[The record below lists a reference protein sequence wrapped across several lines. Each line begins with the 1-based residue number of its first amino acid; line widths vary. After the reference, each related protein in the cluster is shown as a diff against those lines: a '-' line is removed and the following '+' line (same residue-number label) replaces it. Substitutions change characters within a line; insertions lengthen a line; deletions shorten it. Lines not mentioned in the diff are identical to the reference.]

1 VLAPLRELLRCSGP
15 VGWLIGVW
23 LVSARAWAQPA
34 PPVPPDGPAPAP
46 QPAPEPSEEPS
57 DGAPEEPPAEDG
69 ADETTGPA
77 EEATADGVQDP
88 FAEFEAPTESTAPN
102 DESEDAPTE
111 EPIEE
116 PTEPTDEA
124 GEAPPPPPNDALEDA
139 PQAPEVDL
147 ADPMGPVEAALDG
160 LEAQGMTIT
169 QRRRTV
175 SALQGE
181 VLTATIA
188 GPESELLLYVLSQ
201 VAEDGYQFLLAPAGL
216 QTYELVALRARAGQ
230 GRGVDLVNVDDVA
243 IEGTFRTG
251 EDSEELR
258 KFTALPPGG
267 VVPIEITDELSAVG
281 YDATI
286 SATGSGSIRIL
297 VRPGRALRRIRVR
310 GHVPLSE
317 RNVRRVLSP
326 AARPGSLAR
335 GRCVDPQT
343 LRRNRPASVCEPDDL
358 ACRQWERDELDRLH
372 RFLFDNG
379 YLEGRA
385 ALGLSC
391 GRDGEADLHVYLDKG
406 RAFRVRKPTI
416 VGNVQSRDQAWIRR
430 MFRSTASPFIP
441 IGKRITRKDI
451 EKATERVASE
461 YALPRNRTRSTARR
475 QLQLPYPGVRVETNF
490 ERISRDDLPERG
502 RTLPLEVDV
511 QLGNGVRVGFIG
523 NEHVAESRLLDQM
536 QMFKR
541 REPASAAAAAREA
554 ENIRRYYQR
563 RGYMFADVEAVY
575 GDSGTLKT
583 ITFQIAEGPRT
594 SIQELQVV
602 AADGVP
608 RTVRRA
614 IEREYRQGR
623 EMGDGDRFSDAAAR
637 SDLAT
642 ILTAYA
648 DRGYLCARAQFRVT
662 PLPDGFD
669 RDGYNAVID
678 PLTELEN
685 AGHPTWIV
693 RQIDQS
699 GLAAMQAE
707 RRVGVYVRLEV
718 DPGPRVL
725 TSGLEELH
733 NLELPIP
740 PSREVDSIPEAAE
753 GAWGLSRLLRDG
765 PLRRKNDERS
775 GGIPMSLDFE
785 REVERD
791 IVTRLRGS
799 GYPLADAE
807 VRWVY
812 VDRAGGTHRVTQTE
826 RLTAESVGMCAERQ
840 DEDLVTIDTE
850 LYVHEGRR
858 ATFGTT
864 LIRGNFKTRQYL
876 LRREINTARKRS
888 RGKGKWKEGEAY
900 DARRVDTVRKRI
912 EGTGTVSSVQIREQP
927 TDCLASDD
935 PERPCVVHHVVTVQE
950 SKDRLMDISWGFG
963 AATLDPTYVF
973 LAPAFPNIFGTGW
986 DLSLDGHW
994 GADVSQVT
1002 DQFCDGEACYER
1014 SARAS
1019 LLHPRIFGSPLTFD
1033 ISSQIQRRVT
1043 PARGQID
1050 SLLGTVRFTWPVSD
1064 HLRTYVGYIIQAA
1077 NISKDVVK
1085 PTPGTETGC
1094 SGSDTGYCRAPN
1106 RSEAI
1111 VPDLTGGVELGA
1123 QYQDVDN
1130 AFNPDEG
1137 YIATADLLYASP
1149 FLGGRDQWLR
1159 TEVSWQHFIPVPR
1172 TRKRLNFRY
1181 LLRYGHAWPIR
1192 GLGVDTT
1199 SIPEV
1204 WRFFGGGT
1212 ADLGIRGIEP
1222 QTMLVDIEEIE
1233 GPYGTVTL
1241 RPTAQGGHIRA
1252 LGTLALQVVSVRKF
1266 LGGKLAHSV
1275 FLDAGILTQRWNHVV
1290 PLRDIRRSVGVNFI
1304 KWDIRIVTVALGYA
1318 VLVPNA
1324 IIPQNV
1330 RPTDDQNGRF
1340 VFDVGATF

>member
-1 VLAPLRELLRCSGP
+1 MLATLRELFHLRTLGP
-15 VGWLIGVW
+15 LGSLLVVW
-23 LVSARAWAQPA
+23 VVAGSALGQPA
-34 PPVPPDGPAPAP
+34 PPPATDDEAPAATPSPAESEPSAPETEPSPAESEPSTADDEPTTADDPSADTETEASPDPSPEEREPGDGPDPSDAAEPSGDETEAPPDG
-46 QPAPEPSEEPS
+46 
-57 DGAPEEPPAEDG
+57 DGSAAL
-69 ADETTGPA
+69 TT
-77 EEATADGVQDP
+77 E
-88 FAEFEAPTESTAPN
+88 
-102 DESEDAPTE
+102 
-111 EPIEE
+111 
-116 PTEPTDEA
+116 
-124 GEAPPPPPNDALEDA
+124 GEAP
-139 PQAPEVDL
+139 PEVDL

-160 LEAQGMTIT
+160 LAAQGLSVTK
-169 QRRRTV
+169 RRRTV

-181 VLTATIA
+181 VLTATISGA
-188 GPESELLLYVLSQ
+188 ESELLLYVLDQ
-201 VAEDGYQFLLAPAGL
+201 VAEDGYQFLLAPVGP
-216 QTYELVALRARAGQ
+216 QSFELITLRARAGQ
-230 GRGVDLVNVDDVA
+230 GRGVDLVNVDDVE
-243 IEGTFRTG
+243 IDGTFRAK
-251 EDSEELR
+251 EDAEGLR

-281 YDATI
+281 YEATI
-286 SATGSGSIRIL
+286 SATGPGRIRIL

-310 GHVPLSE
+310 GYIPLSE

-335 GRCVDPQT
+335 GSCVDPKT
-343 LRRNRPASVCEPDDL
+343 LRQNRPDSVCEDGDL

-385 ALGLSC
+385 ALGLAC
-391 GRDGEADLHVYLDKG
+391 GRDGEADLYVYLDKG
-406 RAFRVRKPTI
+406 RAFRVRNPTI
-416 VGNVQSRDQAWIRR
+416 VGNVQTRDQAWIRR

-451 EKATERVASE
+451 EEATERVASE
-461 YALPRNRTRSTARR
+461 YALPRNRARSTARR

-490 ERISRDDLPERG
+490 ERITRDDLPERG

-523 NEHVAESRLLDQM
+523 NEHVSETRLLDQM

-563 RGYMFADVEAVY
+563 RGYMFADVEAVF

-583 ITFQIAEGPRT
+583 ITFQITEGPRT
-594 SIQELQVV
+594 SIEELQFQVT
-602 AADGVP
+602 DEIP
-608 RTVRRA
+608 RPVRRA
-614 IEREYRQGR
+614 IDREYRQGR
-623 EMGDGDRFSDAAAR
+623 ELSDGDRFSDAAAR

-642 ILTAYA
+642 ILEAFA

-662 PLPDGFD
+662 PLPDGFA
-669 RDGYNAVID
+669 RAGYNAVID

-685 AGHPTWIV
+685 AGHPTWVV
-693 RQIDQS
+693 RQLDPS
-699 GLAAMQAE
+699 GIEALRQE

-725 TSGLEELH
+725 TSGIEELH

-740 PSREVDSIPEAAE
+740 PSREVDSLPEAPQ
-753 GAWGLSRLLRDG
+753 GAWGTARLLRDG
-765 PLRRKNDERS
+765 PMRRKGDERA
-775 GGIPMSLDFE
+775 GGIPMTLDFE

-791 IVTRLRGS
+791 IVARLRGS
-799 GYPLADAE
+799 GYPLADTE
-807 VRWVY
+807 VRWRY
-812 VDRAGGTHRVTQTE
+812 VDRSGVEHRVTQAE
-826 RLTAESVGMCAERQ
+826 RLTSSSVGMCQERQ
-840 DEDLVTIDTE
+840 DEQLATIDAE
-850 LYVHEGRR
+850 LFVHEGRR

-864 LIRGNFKTRQYL
+864 LIRGNFKTRQYI
-876 LRREINTARKRS
+876 LRREVNSSRERS
-888 RGKGKWKEGEAY
+888 RGKGKWKEGDPY
-900 DARRVDTVRKRI
+900 DARRVDTVRKHI

-927 TDCLASDD
+927 TDCKFTDD

-963 AATLDPTYVF
+963 AATLDPTYAF
-973 LAPAFPNIFGTGW
+973 ISPAFPNLFGTGW
-986 DLSLDGHW
+986 DLQLDGHW

-1019 LLHPRIFGSPLTFD
+1019 LVHPRIFGSPLTFD

-1050 SLLGTVRFTWPVSD
+1050 SLLGTVRFTWPVNE
-1064 HLRTYVGYIIQAA
+1064 HLRTYVGYVIQAA

-1085 PTPGTETGC
+1085 PTPTTETGC
-1094 SGSDTGYCRAPN
+1094 ASSPEGYCRPPN

-1111 VPDLTGGVELGA
+1111 VPDLTGGVEIGA

-1130 AFNPDEG
+1130 AFNPDDG

-1149 FLGGRDQWLR
+1149 FLGGRDQWVR
-1159 TEVSWQHFIPVPR
+1159 AEASWQQFIPIPG

-1233 GPYGTVTL
+1233 GPYGTLTL

-1252 LGTLALQVVSVRKF
+1252 LSTLALQVVSVRKF
-1266 LGGKLAHSV
+1266 LGGQLAHSV
-1275 FLDAGILTQRWNHVV
+1275 FIDAGVLTQRWNHVV

>member
-1 VLAPLRELLRCSGP
+1 VQLVQRVRPVLAAFRELLRRRPLGP
-15 VGWLIGVW
+15 LGWLIATW
-23 LVSARAWAQPA
+23 LLSTRAFA
-34 PPVPPDGPAPAP
+34 GPAESPEDPPSVAAEGVAADAAPVADDSPTDAPAVP
-46 QPAPEPSEEPS
+46 DDAEPDPPAAVDEPPSTDPPESSPEEPS
-57 DGAPEEPPAEDG
+57 PGEPD
-69 ADETTGPA
+69 T
-77 EEATADGVQDP
+77 DP
-88 FAEFEAPTESTAPN
+88 VP
-102 DESEDAPTE
+102 
-111 EPIEE
+111 
-116 PTEPTDEA
+116 
-124 GEAPPPPPNDALEDA
+124 
-139 PQAPEVDL
+139 PEVDL

-160 LEAQGMTIT
+160 LAAQGMTVA

-181 VLTATIA
+181 VLTATIS
-188 GPESELLLYVLSQ
+188 GPESALLLYVLSQ
-201 VAEDGYQFLLAPAGL
+201 VAEDGYQFLLAPVGL
-216 QTYELVALRARAGQ
+216 QTYELIVLRARAGQ
-230 GRGVDLVNVDDVA
+230 GRGVDLVNVDDVSIA
-243 IEGTFRTG
+243 GTFRTG
-251 EDSEELR
+251 EDDEELR

-267 VVPIEITDELSAVG
+267 VVPIEVTDELSAIG
-281 YDATI
+281 YEATI
-286 SATGSGSIRIL
+286 SATGPGKILIL
-297 VRPGRALRRIRVR
+297 VRPGRALRRVRVH

-335 GRCVDPQT
+335 GRCVDRKT
-343 LRRNRPASVCEPDDL
+343 LRKERPSSVCEPDDL
-358 ACRQWERDELDRLH
+358 ACRQWERDEVDRLH
-372 RFLFDNG
+372 RFLFDSG

-406 RAFRVRKPTI
+406 RAFRVRNPTI
-416 VGNVQSRDQAWIRR
+416 VGNVQSRDQSWIRR

-441 IGKRITRKDI
+441 IGKRVSRKHI
-451 EKATERVASE
+451 EQATERVASE
-461 YALPRNRTRSTARR
+461 YALPRNRARSTARR

-490 ERISRDDLPERG
+490 ERISRDDLPARG
-502 RTLPLEVDV
+502 RNLPLEVDV

-541 REPASAAAAAREA
+541 REPASSAAAAREA
-554 ENIRRYYQR
+554 ENIRRYYQQ

-583 ITFQIAEGPRT
+583 LTFQIREGPRT
-594 SIQELQVV
+594 SIQEVLFEVP
-602 AADGVP
+602 DGVP
-608 RTVRRA
+608 RPVARA
-614 IEREYRQGR
+614 IDRAYRQKR
-623 EMGDGDRFSDAAAR
+623 ELGDGDRFSDAGAR

-642 ILTAYA
+642 ILEELAS
-648 DRGYLCARAQFRVT
+648 RGYLCARAQFRVT
-662 PLPDGFD
+662 PLPDGFA

-678 PLTELEN
+678 PFTELEN

-693 RQIDQS
+693 RQLDAS
-699 GLAAMQAE
+699 GLEALRAE
-707 RRVGVYVRLEV
+707 RRVGVYVRLEI
-718 DPGPRVL
+718 DPGPRVF
-725 TSGLEELH
+725 TSGREALH

-740 PSREVDSIPEAAE
+740 PSREVDSLPEASE
-753 GAWGLSRLLRDG
+753 GAWGTGRLLRDG
-765 PLRRKNDERS
+765 PLRRKGDDRS

-791 IVTRLRGS
+791 IISRLRGS

-807 VRWVY
+807 ARWIY
-812 VDRAGGTHRVTQTE
+812 TDRSGTQHRVTQAE
-826 RLTAESVGMCAERQ
+826 RLTSDSVGMCKEHR
-840 DEDLVTIDTE
+840 DDDLVTIDTE

-876 LRREINTARKRS
+876 LRREINSARRRA
-888 RGKGKWKEGEAY
+888 RGRGRWTEGEQY
-900 DARRVDTVRKRI
+900 DARRVDTVRKHI

-927 TDCLASDD
+927 TDCKFTDD

-950 SKDRLMDISWGFG
+950 SKDRLMDVSWGFG
-963 AATLDPTYVF
+963 TATLDPGYVF
-973 LAPAFPNIFGTGW
+973 LSPSFPNVFGTGW
-986 DLSLDGHW
+986 DFQLDGHW
-994 GADVSQVT
+994 GADTSQIDT
-1002 DQFCDGEACYER
+1002 EFCDGEACYER

-1019 LLHPRIFGSPLTFD
+1019 LVHPRIFGSPLTFD

-1050 SLLGTVRFTWPVSD
+1050 SLLGTVRFTWPIND
-1064 HLRTYVGYIIQAA
+1064 HLRTYVGYVIQAA

-1085 PTPGTETGC
+1085 PTPSTETGC
-1094 SGSDTGYCRAPN
+1094 SDSEEGFCRPPN

-1130 AFNPDEG
+1130 AFNPDDG

-1149 FLGGRDQWLR
+1149 YLGGRDQWLR
-1159 TEVSWQHFIPVPR
+1159 AELSWQQFIPIPG

-1222 QTMLVDIEEIE
+1222 QTMLVDIEQIE
-1233 GPYGTVTL
+1233 GPYGTATL

-1266 LGGKLAHSV
+1266 LGGQLAHSV
-1275 FLDAGILTQRWNHVV
+1275 FLDAGVLTQRWNHVV
-1290 PLRDIRRSVGVNFI
+1290 PLRDIRRSVGINFI